1 MIGITAGDPAG
12 IGPEIT
18 LKALS
23 RTDSSR
29 FLIYS
34 DPEVIFRTA
43 HLCGISAERIRI
55 LSAGERAEAGCFN
68 VRAVRSLCGRPYEM
82 GEVSADCGQ
91 ASYDYI
97 KSAAQDALDRKISL
111 ICTAPVNKV
120 SLRLARVPFI
130 GHTEILASLL
140 GADDPLTM
148 FQTGRLRVFFL
159 TRHVALRKACEMVT
173 YERLVSYIPRCIKA
187 LESLKVRGPLAV
199 AGLNPHCGDN
209 GLFGTEEREIER
221 AVEACGKKGFDVIGP
236 FGADSV
242 FTQCL
247 RGKFAAVLSLYH
259 DQGHIACKTLD
270 FDRTISLTLGMK
282 VLRLSV
288 DHGTAFDIAGRGCA
302 DETGMC
308 EVLSSA
314 LDFERELNI

>member
-1 MIGITAGDPAG
+1 M
-12 IGPEIT
+12 
-18 LKALS
+18 
-23 RTDSSR
+23 
-29 FLIYS
+29 
-34 DPEVIFRTA
+34 
-43 HLCGISAERIRI
+43 
-55 LSAGERAEAGCFN
+55 
-68 VRAVRSLCGRPYEM
+68 
-82 GEVSADCGQ
+82 
-91 ASYDYI
+91 
-97 KSAAQDALDRKISL
+97 
-111 ICTAPVNKV
+111 
-120 SLRLARVPFI
+120 
-130 GHTEILASLL
+130 
-140 GADDPLTM
+140 
-148 FQTGRLRVFFL
+148 
-159 TRHVALRKACEMVT
+159 
-173 YERLVSYIPRCIKA
+173 
-187 LESLKVRGPLAV
+187 
-199 AGLNPHCGDN
+199 
-209 GLFGTEEREIER
+209 
-221 AVEACGKKGFDVIGP
+221 EACRKKGLDVVGP